1 MLYTGLCGRADD
13 GGASWAYMP
22 LLSFCYGL
30 TSNVIDQKKL
40 KDLLDAPTGS
50 EDALILS
57 AEASVRLD
65 VQGWMTKLILKA
77 PQFACQGMLWK
88 LGDQALKEGKF
99 ALASDWYLTSTHA
112 VFCQPRTFRKPG
124 GRLLLLFS
132 MRTSQAEQKR
142 SCSSPAW
149 TVQAITTSSF
159 SLPSSRTMSR
169 KVSFAFLFTDWQNT
183 ADLFLP
189 IRHPSCQN
197 DDVQYRLP
205 NGYAS
210 LGSKASQRT

>member
-112 VFCQPRTFRKPG
+112 VFSALSASNFPKARRKAALALLHADEPG
-124 GRLLLLFS
+124 R
-132 MRTSQAEQKR
+132 AEEIMQLACMD
-142 SCSSPAW
+142 SASDHY
-149 TVQAITTSSF
+149 V
-159 SLPSSRTMSR
+159 
-169 KVSFAFLFTDWQNT
+169 VFL
-183 ADLFLP
+183 AAVK
-189 IRHPSCQN
+189 QN
-197 DDVQYRLP
+197 DEP
-205 NGYAS
+205 
-210 LGSKASQRT
+210 KSQLCISF